1 MNKKNWPITSRI
13 ELLLAKIAGRDVDL
27 NTMTPPVASNTTEEM
42 LLEIA
47 ERMDNGGGG
56 GGIDLP
62 QPTENNVGQSVAVS
76 KVFKQH
82 GVVVPEQLA
91 TPDADSGTAILSD
104 VNTSLFVDGAT
115 VQWTVSDGE
124 VTETRVDTVQEDAEA
139 GVLYAG
145 PFDLQNGVMKVY
157 SFPGLNSPF
166 TVSAVTGSL
175 EYGYGLQGG
184 ILLCHISGD
193 ECDMSAA
200 ELYDAYTR
208 GITLFADTGA
218 GDIIPLYST
227 SYRFNNK
234 KVVFQGMY
242 GGVNSTS
249 ITIYSFTVGPNNKS
263 VTYDYKNYDLSSL
276 VKNE

>member
-13 ELLLAKIAGRDVDL
+13 ELLLAKIAGHDVDL

-82 GVVVPEQLA
+82 EVVVPEQLTA
-91 TPDADSGTAILSD
+91 PDAAIAILSD
-104 VNTSLFVDGAT
+104 VNTSLFVEGAT
-115 VQWTVSDGE
+115 VQYTLSDGE
-124 VTETRVDTVQEDAEA
+124 MTETHVDTVKWD
-139 GVLYAG
+139 GKRGMLYAG
-145 PFDLQNGVMKVY
+145 RFELKDGTMRLNGITV
-157 SFPGLNSPF
+157 PL
-166 TVSAVTGSL
+166 TVSVVTGSF
-175 EYGYGLQGG
+175 ECGYGLQGG
-184 ILLCHISGD
+184 ILVCHVNGD

-200 ELYDAYTR
+200 ELYDAYAR
-208 GITLFADTGA
+208 GIALFADAGA
-218 GDIIPLYST
+218 GDIIPLHLA
-227 SYRFNNK
+227 SYRYNNK
-234 KVVFQGMY
+234 KVVFQGML
-242 GGVNSTS
+242 GGVNTTS
-249 ITIYSFTVGPNNKS
+249 ITICSFTVGPNNKS